1 MLRGVVNAASC
12 KAVEIGAGGMTVC
25 GRVPELVV
33 TVDVLCPE
41 DHTACAVED
50 NKGVVRVALVF
61 DQSGDD
67 KAIVMSVAVGGDEV
81 GELEEAVTVVAV
93 PEDVEVI
100 VDDAVAARF
109 VDKDKG
115 QVADGVGEEAV
126 EECPRELAFDDG
138 VVEGGIAVGIDEK
151 EAGDYAVLPLAA
163 LQGDVK
169 DCVGVDGDT
178 VERIGQLVRTNVCEG
193 SVVDVGDDGE
203 VIIEDGVAVGRCTL
217 YQESVDARSVHRV
230 AIDDPWQVVLHHC
243 VGARKG
249 VVGTKSE
256 GVVAQGVASKGMD
269 AEGVTAG
276 LGEGE
281 AVPRI
286 RQLVA
291 TDSPRDR
298 VEDQTTA
305 VGSREQDAV
314 GRGTA
319 TSHLNAAEAIGAG
332 GVVIGGRRFVEAEYC
347 PSSWVWTHV
356 EIDIAVDE
364 AAWTSPYRR
373 RIGEILEVKQCS
385 VAQRDSM
392 PHGEETGHCVVDIK
406 GEIKHR
412 YGVERVGNLRGGEVS
427 EM

>member
-1 MLRGVVNAASC
+1 
-12 KAVEIGAGGMTVC
+12 MTVC
-25 GRVPELVV
+25 GGVPKLVV
-33 TVDVLCPE
+33 AIDVLCPE

-50 NKGVVRVALVF
+50 DKGVVWVALVL

-67 KAIVMSVAVGGDEV
+67 KAVIMSVAVGGDEV
-81 GELEEAVTVVAV
+81 WKLEEAVAMVAV

-100 VDDAVAARF
+100 VDDAVAARL
-109 VDKDKG
+109 VDKNKG

-138 VVEGGIAVGIDEK
+138 VVEGGVAVGIDK
-151 EAGDYAVLPLAA
+151 EIVGDCAVLPFAA
-163 LQGDVK
+163 LQGDVEG
-169 DCVGVDGDT
+169 CVGVDSDT
-178 VERIGQLVRTNVCEG
+178 VERIGQLVRTDVSES
-193 SVVDVGDDGE
+193 SVEDVVDDGE
-203 VIIEDGVAVGRCTL
+203 VVIKERVAVGRYAL
-217 YQESVDARSVHRV
+217 HQECIDAGGVHRV
-230 AIDDPWQVVLHHC
+230 AIDDPWQAVLHHC

-269 AEGVTAG
+269 AKGVTAG

-281 AVPRI
+281 TVPRI
-286 RQLVA
+286 WQLVA
-291 TDSPRDR
+291 TDSPRNR

-319 TSHLNAAEAIGAG
+319 TSHLYAAEAIGTC
-332 GVVIGGRRFVEAEYC
+332 GVEIGGRRFVEAENC
-347 PSSWVWTHV
+347 PSPWRRTHV
-356 EIDIAVDE
+356 EINGAGGETDG
-364 AAWTSPYRR
+364 TSPYRR
-373 RIGEILEVKQCS
+373 RIGKIMEVEQCS
-385 VAQRDSM
+385 VAQRNSM